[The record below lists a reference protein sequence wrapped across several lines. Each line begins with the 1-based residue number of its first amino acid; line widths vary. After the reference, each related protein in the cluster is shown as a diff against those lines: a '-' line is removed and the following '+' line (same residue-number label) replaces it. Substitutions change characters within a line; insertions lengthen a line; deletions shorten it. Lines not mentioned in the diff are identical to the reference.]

1 MKLIPPLL
9 RTPYAALAALFA
21 ALALV
26 ELSTGALLGNLDH
39 RASDFL
45 LRQVAQGNPPDPE
58 IVIVDIDERSLE
70 LMAPQ
75 EGRYPWARSVHAELV
90 EGIARQQP
98 KAIVFDILFSDPD
111 LLRPD
116 ADGYLIEVAQ
126 QQQNLFF
133 PFVRLDASTDV
144 GGLSL
149 DEYGETLGFTRT
161 ATAPPGARASLL
173 LPMLPLA
180 QTGRLGAINYYP
192 DADGVGRRYQLYL
205 DAHGWRLPAMPTR
218 VAAALGYPLPETNQ
232 LLLNWHGTVLS
243 YPRVSYYDI
252 YHNLTQREAQR
263 PANEFTNKIVI
274 IGATATGLHDLRAT
288 PLSSLHPAVEII
300 ATAIDNLKN
309 SNPLQEIPGAYRMAL
324 TLLLIALLFDA
335 FRRNISPLRI
345 AIALLL
351 MTPLLF
357 TLSYLLLHQ
366 RWLFA
371 VVTPLLIAWGYF
383 GAAALYAYWHE
394 RKERER
400 SVQIFSRF
408 LDPRV
413 VKELV
418 TRGESALSLKSE
430 SRQLT
435 VLFSD
440 IRGFTTLSEQRTAE
454 QVVELLNHYF
464 SQQVQAVFRHNG
476 TMDKFIGDAIMAFW
490 GAPVDDP
497 QQADNAVDAALEM
510 SDVLANFRDSLPE
523 ELRGFEIGIGIHTGP
538 AVVGFIGSEN
548 RLDYTAIG
556 DTVNLASRIEGQ
568 TKGVARVL
576 VSGETRALCSDRFD
590 FIDHG
595 SYKVK
600 GRTQEVQLF
609 EPIRREHHAM

>member
-1 MKLIPPLL
+1 MNAIPPFL
-9 RTPYAALAALFA
+9 RTPYAALAALFTL
-21 ALALV
+21 LALL
-26 ELSTGALLGNLDH
+26 ELSSGLLLSGIDH
-39 RASDFL
+39 RSSDLL
-45 LRQVAQGNPPDPE
+45 LRQLALSSPPDPE

-90 EGIARQQP
+90 EGVARQQP
-98 KAIVFDILFSDPD
+98 RAIVFDILFSDPD

-116 ADGYLIEVAQ
+116 ADDYLIEVARQ
-126 QQQNLFF
+126 QHNLFF

-149 DEYGETLGFTRT
+149 DEYGEALGFART
-161 ATAPPGARASLL
+161 AAAQPGVRASLL

-180 QTGRLGAINYYP
+180 QTGRLGVINYYP
-192 DADGVGRRYQLYL
+192 DEDGVGRRYQLHL
-205 DAHGWRLPAMPTR
+205 DAYGWRLPTMPAR
-218 VAAALGYPLPETNQ
+218 VATALGYPLPESDQ
-232 LLLNWHGTVLS
+232 LLLNWHGSALS
-243 YPRVSYYDI
+243 YARVSYYDI
-252 YHNLTQREAQR
+252 YHDLAQRESQR
-263 PANEFTNKIVI
+263 PAHEFTDKIVI
-274 IGATATGLHDLRAT
+274 IGATASGLHDLRAT
-288 PLSSLHPAVEII
+288 PLWSLHPAVEIV

-309 SNPLQEIPGAYRMAL
+309 RNSLREVPAGYRLAL
-324 TLLLIALLFDA
+324 TLLLIVLLFIA

-351 MTPLLF
+351 LTPLLF
-357 TLSYLLLHQ
+357 ACSYLLLQQ

-371 VVTPLLIAWGYF
+371 VMSPLLLAWGYF
-383 GAAALYAYWHE
+383 AASALYANWHE

-418 TRGESALSLKSE
+418 ARGESALSLKSE

-490 GAPVDDP
+490 GAPVDDT
-497 QQADNAVDAALEM
+497 QQADNAVAAALEM
-510 SDVLANFRDSLPE
+510 SDILIKFRDSLPE
-523 ELRGFEIGIGIHTGP
+523 ELRGFDIGIGIHTGP

-609 EPIRREHHAM
+609 EPVRRA

>member
-1 MKLIPPLL
+1 MQLIPPLL
-9 RTPYAALAALFA
+9 RTPFAAIAALFI
-21 ALALV
+21 ALTLLEYATDGL
-26 ELSTGALLGNLDH
+26 LSNIEH
-39 RASDFL
+39 PSSDFM
-45 LRQVAQGNPPDPE
+45 LRQIAKHNPPDPD

-70 LMAPQ
+70 LMAPL

-98 KAIVFDILFSDPD
+98 KAIVFDILFSDSD

-116 ADGYLIEVAQ
+116 ADAYLAEVAQ
-126 QQQNLFF
+126 SHDNLFF
-133 PFVRLDASTDV
+133 PFVRLDAVADAS
-144 GGLSL
+144 GLPL
-149 DEYGETLGFTRT
+149 DEYGAQLGFQRT
-161 ATAPPGARASLL
+161 PGAAAGSRAALL
-173 LPMLPLA
+173 LPMTSLLHN
-180 QTGRLGAINYYP
+180 LGAINFSA
-192 DADGVGRRYQLYL
+192 DEDGVGRHYPLYL
-205 DAHGWRLPAMPTR
+205 QAHGWRLPSLPAR
-218 VAAALGYPLPETNQ
+218 VATALGLPLPDHEILT
-232 LLLNWHGTVLS
+232 LNWHGTALS
-243 YPRVSYYDI
+243 YPRRSYYDI
-252 YHNLTQREAQR
+252 YHDLTLSEPQRSAH
-263 PANEFTNKIVI
+263 EFTDKIVI

-288 PLSSLHPAVEII
+288 PLSSQHPAVEIL

-309 SNPLQEIPGAYRMAL
+309 QDPLREVPVPYRIAL
-324 TLLLIALLFDA
+324 TLLLLGLVFLA
-335 FRRNISPLRI
+335 FARNLGPLPI

-351 MTPLLF
+351 ATLLLSA
-357 TLSYLLLHQ
+357 LSYLQLQQ
-366 RWLFA
+366 RWLLA
-371 VVTPLLIAWGYF
+371 VVTPLLITWGYF
-383 GAAALYAYWHE
+383 GAAALYAYWQE
-394 RKERER
+394 RKVRER

-418 TRGESALSLKSE
+418 ARGESALSLKSE

-464 SQQVQAVFRHNG
+464 SQQVQAVFHHNG

-510 SDVLANFRDSLPE
+510 SEVLIKFRDSLPE
-523 ELRGFEIGIGIHTGP
+523 ELRDFDIGIGIHSGP

-576 VSGETRALCSDRFD
+576 VSGETRALCSTRFD
-590 FIDHG
+590 FVDHG

-600 GRTQEVQLF
+600 GRSQEVRLF
-609 EPIRREHHAM
+609 EPVRRN

>member
-1 MKLIPPLL
+1 MKLVPRFL
-9 RTPYAALAALFA
+9 RTPFA
-21 ALALV
+21 AL
-26 ELSTGALLGNLDH
+26 GALFVAVTLLEYSSAGILSGIEHDS
-39 RASDFL
+39 SDFL
-45 LRQVAQGNPPDPE
+45 LRQIARHTPPDPD

-90 EGIARQQP
+90 EGIERQQP
-98 KAIVFDILFSDPD
+98 KAIVFDILFSDAD

-116 ADGYLIEVAQ
+116 ADAYLAEVAQ
-126 QQQNLFF
+126 SYHNLFF
-133 PFVRLDASTDV
+133 PFVRLDAVADPN
-144 GGLSL
+144 GLLL
-149 DEYGETLGFTRT
+149 DEFGEQLGFTRT
-161 ATAPPGARASLL
+161 SGATPGARVALL
-173 LPMLPLA
+173 LPMTPLI
-180 QTGRLGAINYYP
+180 QHGRIGAINFTP
-192 DADGVGRRYQLYL
+192 DPDGVGRHYPLYL
-205 DAHGWRLPAMPTR
+205 TAQGWRLPSMPAR
-218 VAAALGYPLPETNQ
+218 VATALGYPLPANDSLT
-232 LLLNWHGTVLS
+232 LNWHGTALS
-243 YPRVSYYDI
+243 YPRLSYYDL
-252 YHNLTQREAQR
+252 YQDLTLSEPQR

-288 PLSSLHPAVEII
+288 PLSSQHPAVEIV

-309 SNPLQEIPGAYRMAL
+309 QDPLREFATRYRITL
-324 TLLLIALLFDA
+324 TLLLLTLLFGA
-335 FRRNISPLRI
+335 FVRNVGPLRI
-345 AIALLL
+345 AIALLV
-351 MTPLLF
+351 TTLL
-357 TLSYLLLHQ
+357 LSLASYLLLQQ
-366 RWLFA
+366 RWLFS
-371 VVTPLLIAWGYF
+371 VVTPLLISWGYF
-383 GAAALYAYWHE
+383 ATAALYGYWHE

-418 TRGESALSLKSE
+418 ARGESALSLKSE

-464 SQQVQAVFRHNG
+464 SQQVQAVFHHHG

-497 QQADNAVDAALEM
+497 RQADNAVAAALEM
-510 SDVLANFRDSLPE
+510 SEVLVKFRDSLPA
-523 ELRGFEIGIGIHTGP
+523 ELRGFDIGIGIHSGP

-576 VSGETRALCSDRFD
+576 VSGETRALCSNQFD

-600 GRTQEVQLF
+600 GRSQEVRLY
-609 EPIRREHHAM
+609 EPVKAT